1 MRRICLCLILS
12 CAALSPS
19 ANADD
24 VLPAHLVGTW
34 GTGASLYDGVDKQS
48 EIYLLADG
56 FGMAAGST
64 PAARRAD
71 GVDDGKPGPRAI
83 IGFPVRAVLEGE
95 TLSVRVLLPK
105 NQPAMKDVNAALSCR
120 YERTSEKLTCT
131 GPDSVP
137 MAMTR
142 RSVSVSDE
150 IVRTIDQVRALQY

>member
-12 CAALSPS
+12 CGALSLS
-19 ANADD
+19 ANAVD

-48 EIYLLADG
+48 EIYLLPDG

-64 PAARRAD
+64 EPARRAD

-105 NQPAMKDVNAALSCR
+105 NQPAMKDDNVALSCR
-120 YERTSEKLTCT
+120 HERTGEKLTCT
-131 GPDSVP
+131 GPDGVP
-137 MAMTR
+137 MTMSR
-142 RSVSVSDE
+142 RSVSVSDDV
-150 IVRTIDQVRALQY
+150 VRTIEQIRALQY

>member
-12 CAALSPS
+12 CGAFSPS
-19 ANADD
+19 ANAVD

-34 GTGASLYDGVDKQS
+34 GTGASLYDGVDEQT
-48 EIYLLADG
+48 EIYLLPDG

-64 PAARRAD
+64 EPARRAD
-71 GVDDGKPGPRAI
+71 VLDGGKPGARAI

-105 NQPAMKDVNAALSCR
+105 NQPAMKDDNVGLSCR
-120 YERTSEKLTCT
+120 YERTGEKLTCT
-131 GPDSVP
+131 GPDGVP

-142 RSVSVSDE
+142 RSASVSDE
-150 IVRTIDQVRALQY
+150 VVRTIDQVRKLQY